1 MDLLESVLHAQKAGQ
16 SSGIPSVCSAHPVVL
31 EAVFRHAK
39 PLNAPVLMEATSN
52 QVNQFGGYSGMT
64 PSDFARYVRSL
75 AQSLDFPSSDLH
87 LGGDHLGP
95 LPWASMKAEDAMTH
109 AREMVRL
116 FALAGFE
123 KLHLDCSM
131 RCGDDRD
138 LPAEVMAKR
147 AAGLAAVAEE
157 ACQTAGLPCPRYVIG
172 TEVPAAGGEKAGEET
187 LVVTRP
193 EDAARTIELTRQ
205 AFTDA
210 GLESAWNRVI
220 ALVVQPGVEF
230 GQSTI
235 HDYDRHAA
243 QSLSK
248 YIETV
253 PNLIY
258 EAHSTDYQRRTA
270 LKEMVEDHFAILKVG
285 PALTFAFRQAVY
297 SLAAMEELL
306 CNNPSNLRGEME
318 AVMLADPRHWN
329 SHYAGDEN
337 QLKIAL
343 HHSFSDRIRYY
354 WNAPRAKE
362 AFNRLMSNLGEAPL
376 PLTLI
381 SYYFPD
387 EWEEVRSGTLP
398 ATARSLLLRK
408 ITQVLDEYHA
418 AFFA

>member
-1 MDLLESVLHAQKAGQ
+1 MELLESVLHDQKAGQ
-16 SSGIPSVCSAHPVVL
+16 SSGIPSVCSAHPLVL

-39 PLNAPVLMEATSN
+39 PLNVPVLIEATSN

-64 PSDFARYVRSL
+64 PPDFARYVSSL
-75 AQSLDFPSSDLH
+75 AQSLDFPRRGLH

-95 LPWASMKAEDAMTH
+95 LPWASMKAEDAMAN

-116 FALAGFE
+116 FAVSGFE

-138 LPAEVMAKR
+138 LPAEVMAQR
-147 AAGLAAVAEE
+147 SAVLAEAAEE
-157 ACQTAGLPCPRYVIG
+157 ACQAAGLPCPNYVIG

-205 AFTDA
+205 AFIEA
-210 GLESAWNRVI
+210 GLESAWERVI

-235 HDYDRHAA
+235 HDYDRGAA
-243 QSLSK
+243 QSLSRF
-248 YIETV
+248 IETV

-297 SLAAMEELL
+297 SLAEMEALL
-306 CNNPSNLRGEME
+306 CKNPSNLQGEME
-318 AVMLADPRHWN
+318 AAMLAEPRHWS
-329 SHYAGDEN
+329 SHYTGDEN
-337 QLKIAL
+337 QLRIAR
-343 HHSFSDRIRYY
+343 HHGFSDRIRYY
-354 WNAPRAKE
+354 WNTPRAKE
-362 AFNRLMSNLGEAPL
+362 AISRLMSNLGEAPL
-376 PLTLI
+376 PLMLI
-381 SYYFPD
+381 SQYFPD
-387 EWEEVRSGTLP
+387 EWDEVRSGTLP
-398 ATARSLLLRK
+398 ATARSLLLRR
-408 ITQVLDEYHA
+408 ITKVLEEYHA
-418 AFFA
+418 ACFS